1 MMKKKRIKTFELPV
15 IFKTNLLEKMS
26 DKHRVPETE
35 LSDSEDEGDNRRDN
49 QSFEKDDDPNQIA
62 EVVATPAAD
71 QSGSVN
77 NTLEPFE
84 TVSTQST
91 VDAANAAD
99 ADGMDTT
106 E

>member
-1 MMKKKRIKTFELPV
+1 
-15 IFKTNLLEKMS
+15 MS

-49 QSFEKDDDPNQIA
+49 QSFEKDDNPNQIA
-62 EVVATPAAD
+62 EADATPVGEET
-71 QSGSVN
+71 GSVN
-77 NTLEPFE
+77 HTPELFE

-91 VDAANAAD
+91 AD